1 MRPVLLAAALAVG
14 GLVGLAACSSSGSSS
29 DPQITFSTSGSTVSA
44 SPIQYCDVQE
54 KNCTSDG
61 TAPAVVSVPAGA
73 TVQVKAPQSVSSTP
87 WQVAARFHGST
98 GNEYVSCSPL
108 FGAGKASQYTVSP
121 AASGDTLVLIEVY
134 QSSAVLQ
141 KNPDGVHTTPVR
153 GTWVL
158 TDKNGTSSVLPQ
170 PGDNLCDD

>member
-1 MRPVLLAAALAVG
+1 MRPVLLAVLAVG
-14 GLVGLAACSSSGSSS
+14 GLVGLTACSSSSSSS

-44 SPIQYCDVQE
+44 SPIQYCDVHEQ
-54 KNCTSDG
+54 NCTSDG
-61 TAPAVVSVPAGA
+61 TAPAVVKVPAGA
-73 TVQVKAPQSVSSTP
+73 TVQVKAPQSVASTP

-121 AASGDTLVLIEVY
+121 AAAGDTLVLIEVY

-158 TDKNGTSSVLPQ
+158 TDKSGTSAVLPQ